1 MRLSKLLPA
10 VGAAAVFAAASA
22 IPASAQKSY
31 PVVCK
36 AGGNMTAEVSAG
48 NTVRVRFNAGDKG
61 ASARPPRQGQCAW
74 LDRAFR
80 SGEPSVLLVEGNA
93 RHADYVIDAVRQG
106 ETFYAHIHNNR
117 RGAMVVDRIGP

>member
-1 MRLSKLLPA
+1 MHMTKLLPA
-10 VGAAAVFAAASA
+10 IGAIVLFAAASA
-22 IPASAQKSY
+22 LPATAQKSY

-36 AGGNMTAEVSAG
+36 AGGNMMAEVSAG
-48 NTVRVRFNAGDKG
+48 NTVRVRFDPGDSG
-61 ASARPPRQGQCAW
+61 ASASPPRRGQCAW

-80 SGEPSVLLVEGNA
+80 SGEPTVLLVKGNA
-93 RHADYVIDAVRQG
+93 GHADYIIDAVRQG